1 MAKERSFSNR
11 VIWDDPD
18 IVEIK
23 RRIEYLDQGNFVS
36 NESSDFESSPPLD
49 TPGPLP
55 PDPGPP
61 TPPGP
66 TPLPYPWP
74 ISVKS
79 TEYTNDA
86 LGNPAANVTI
96 TWTDIPGASS
106 YQVRVTKL

>member
-1 MAKERSFSNR
+1 
-11 VIWDDPD
+11 
-18 IVEIK
+18 
-23 RRIEYLDQGNFVS
+23 
-36 NESSDFESSPPLD
+36 
-49 TPGPLP
+49 
-55 PDPGPP
+55 
-61 TPPGP
+61 
-66 TPLPYPWP
+66 LPYPWP